1 MVTRQLEWRVFP
13 SLLQAVSRNGADM
26 WAESEMMIST
36 DGGVSESRNEAEA
49 AWMVDES
56 ALHALNL
63 SERSIYAVAGCRSCR
78 AAAAG
83 WHIK

>member
-26 WAESEMMIST
+26 WAESEMMITRST
-36 DGGVSESRNEAEA
+36 NGGVSESRNEAEA

-63 SERSIYAVAGCRSCR
+63 SERSGN
-78 AAAAG
+78 
-83 WHIK
+83 HIQECH

>member
-1 MVTRQLEWRVFP
+1 MQLEWRVFP
-13 SLLQAVSRNGADM
+13 SLLQALSRNGADM
-26 WAESEMMIST
+26 WAESEMMITRST

-63 SERSIYAVAGCRSCR
+63 SERSIYAVAGCRSAR

-83 WHIK
+83 RHIK